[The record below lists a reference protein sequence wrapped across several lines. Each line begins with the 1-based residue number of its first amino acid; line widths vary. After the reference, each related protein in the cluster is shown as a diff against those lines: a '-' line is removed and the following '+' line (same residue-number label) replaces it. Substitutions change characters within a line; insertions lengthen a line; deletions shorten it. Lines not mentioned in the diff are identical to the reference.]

1 MPVDS
6 PPPPYPIW
14 PGGSNYARRGV
25 WQGARLVPGV
35 TLRTT
40 ARLRP
45 ALARMRPRGLM
56 LSVVQAACAALELH
70 PRLNYFNLDGRLVWA
85 GRPARV
91 AVVLER
97 PDHSCELVVVARA
110 HRLERRRLDR
120 LLRPRPQPPSPGL
133 WDRLRERLPRACYRA
148 ERASG
153 RLARRLVAQSAPLF
167 VSLLG
172 LPGIEELAFTPTHA
186 MALYPAWPREGV
198 LPLTLCFSHQ
208 LANARPAARMLL
220 TIRELLED

>member
-1 MPVDS
+1 MLGKS

-25 WQGARLVPGV
+25 WCGPYLVPGV

-40 ARLRP
+40 ARLRTT
-45 ALARMRPRGLM
+45 LARLRSRGLM

-85 GRPARV
+85 GWPARV

-97 PDHSCELVVVARA
+97 PDHTCDLVVVAQA
-110 HRLERRRLDR
+110 HRLDRRRLDR
-120 LLRPRPQPPSPGL
+120 LLRPQPDPAPTGL
-133 WDRLRERLPRACYRA
+133 WGRLRERLPRTCYWA

-153 RLARRLVAQSAPLF
+153 HLARRLVAHSAPLF

-186 MALYPAWPREGV
+186 MALYPAWPQEGR

-208 LANARPAARMLL
+208 LANARPVARLLL
-220 TIRELLED
+220 TIRELLEH